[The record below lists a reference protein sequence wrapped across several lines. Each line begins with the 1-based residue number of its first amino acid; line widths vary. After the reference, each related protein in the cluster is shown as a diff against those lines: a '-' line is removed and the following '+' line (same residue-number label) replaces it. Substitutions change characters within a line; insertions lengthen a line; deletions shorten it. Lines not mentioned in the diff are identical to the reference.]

1 MISADATPLRL
12 LLQYSP
18 SPRPQIHR
26 NNHRMERRST
36 VHSIE
41 LIVTDSFGNTDEM
54 LKILVISVANV
65 VSARRIHT
73 KSLFSNFNDNF
84 KSFAKQKLVQ
94 QLHSLNKQ
102 LQRRLNRNCIA
113 ALHPGEEVLHGH
125 DTKDLVSLFDQGCL
139 HLLGRRLIR
148 LCYKDHA
155 HIKMEA
161 CSCLHRRRS
170 LFSDCLIKYILI
182 ACCFVV
188 AMPSGK
194 RETERKGNAPVNTGP
209 SPNSDGRANNPVE
222 EADKAA
228 REDEI
233 PFWHRRNSRLS
244 RDELELLKEMNITLK
259 DGAFSEKEDKRVRKN
274 WKRYS
279 RFYNVEYRD
288 FFYIENS
295 EIPDR
300 RSFLKSTNFY
310 AELARK
316 LPWRSSYS
324 VVQRARNIL
333 HPNYENHANYTKEQT
348 EALGNFVQEYGR
360 KWAVIGDKLGRTP
373 LSVGY
378 RYKNMRR
385 RKGRFTP
392 EEHTAFIEAI
402 KTYLKKS
409 TESELLNVHMNE
421 IAWSQVREQLP
432 GRTLSQLKNHWCSWI
447 LKQTDITYGTVSII
461 LEYLSIPM
469 WIGNLSANTLELIRI
484 WQGMCIIWQ
493 SVNFAE
499 CEAVLLESFH
509 YDYDAIFEQYHAMM
523 MMIVLCKHVTQCNA
537 HSFQSHDHYN
547 GHMLEDGC
555 TIFGFWCWQE

>member
-36 VHSIE
+36 VHSRE

-84 KSFAKQKLVQ
+84 KSFAKQKLAQ

-102 LQRRLNRNCIA
+102 LLRRLNRNCIA

-148 LCYKDHA
+148 LCYKDHV
-155 HIKMEA
+155 HIKMVVRPM
-161 CSCLHRRRS
+161 STGDHREQS
-170 LFSDCLIKYILI
+170 S
-182 ACCFVV
+182 
-188 AMPSGK
+188 K
-194 RETERKGNAPVNTGP
+194 RHKSQFEPL
-209 SPNSDGRANNPVE
+209 S
-222 EADKAA
+222 
-228 REDEI
+228 EDEI

-259 DGAFSEKEDKRVRKN
+259 VGAFSEKEDRRIRKN
-274 WKRYS
+274 WKRFS

-295 EIPDR
+295 EIPDP
-300 RSFLKSTNFY
+300 
-310 AELARK
+310 RK

-324 VVQRARNIL
+324 VIQRARSIL

-360 KWAVIGDKLGRTP
+360 KWAVIGDELGRTP

-378 RYKNMRR
+378 RYKTMRR
-385 RKGRFTP
+385 RKGRFSP
-392 EEHTAFIEAI
+392 EEHTAFIGEYHLSVFWIFINNTFLEAI

-409 TESELLNVHMNE
+409 TESELLRYCVHHIGVSEYSDVDWEFVGECVGTDPYLARHVYYLAVNQFCRGVKE
-421 IAWSQVREQLP
+421 VSEQ
-432 GRTLSQLKNHWCSWI
+432 
-447 LKQTDITYGTVSII
+447 
-461 LEYLSIPM
+461 
-469 WIGNLSANTLELIRI
+469 
-484 WQGMCIIWQ
+484 
-493 SVNFAE
+493 
-499 CEAVLLESFH
+499 CEAVLLGQKNRRRKRIKDNTE
-509 YDYDAIFEQYHAMM
+509 
-523 MMIVLCKHVTQCNA
+523 
-537 HSFQSHDHYN
+537 
-547 GHMLEDGC
+547 
-555 TIFGFWCWQE
+555 

>member
-12 LLQYSP
+12 LLHYSP

-26 NNHRMERRST
+26 NNHRMEQRST
-36 VHSIE
+36 VYSTE

-84 KSFAKQKLVQ
+84 KSFAKQKLAQ

-102 LQRRLNRNCIA
+102 LLRRLNRNCIA

-139 HLLGRRLIR
+139 YLLERRLIR

-155 HIKMEA
+155 HIKMA
-161 CSCLHRRRS
+161 LMAVKISFSGRS
-170 LFSDCLIKYILI
+170 LVLLTVISVIARLMSTSDDREQ
-182 ACCFVV
+182 
-188 AMPSGK
+188 SSK
-194 RETERKGNAPVNTGP
+194 RHKSRFEPL
-209 SPNSDGRANNPVE
+209 S
-222 EADKAA
+222 
-228 REDEI
+228 EDEI
-233 PFWHRRNSRLS
+233 PFWHRRSSRLS

-259 DGAFSEKEDKRVRKN
+259 DGAFTEKEDKRIRKN

-279 RFYNVEYRD
+279 RFYNVGYRD

-295 EIPDR
+295 EIPNR

-316 LPWRSSYS
+316 LPWRSSCS
-324 VVQRARNIL
+324 VLQRARTIL
-333 HPNYENHANYTKEQT
+333 HPNYKNHANYTKEQN
-348 EALGNFVQEYGR
+348 EALINFVQENGR
-360 KWAVIGDKLGRTP
+360 KWAVIADELGRTP

-378 RYKNMRR
+378 RYKTLRR
-385 RKGRFTP
+385 RKGRFSP

-409 TESELLNVHMNE
+409 TESELLNVRVNE

-432 GRTLSQLKNHWCSWI
+432 GRTFSQLKNHWFSWI
-447 LKQTDITYGTVSII
+447 LKQTDINEYRKKIFKFLRFCVRNIGVS
-461 LEYLSIPM
+461 EYSDVDWEFVGECVGIDPYLARHVYY
-469 WIGNLSANTLELIRI
+469 LA
-484 WQGMCIIWQ
+484 
-493 SVNFAE
+493 VNQFCKNVKE
-499 CEAVLLESFH
+499 VS
-509 YDYDAIFEQYHAMM
+509 
-523 MMIVLCKHVTQCNA
+523 VLCKHVTQCNA
-537 HSFQSHDHYN
+537 HSLQSHDHYN

-555 TIFGFWCWQE
+555 TFSGFWCWQEWKNAKTGGGDVKV

>member
-12 LLQYSP
+12 LLHYSP

-26 NNHRMERRST
+26 NNHRMEQRST
-36 VHSIE
+36 VYSTE

-84 KSFAKQKLVQ
+84 KSFAKQKLAQ

-102 LQRRLNRNCIA
+102 LLRRLNRNCIA

-139 HLLGRRLIR
+139 YLLGRRLIR

-155 HIKMEA
+155 HIKMA
-161 CSCLHRRRS
+161 LMAVKISFSGRS
-170 LFSDCLIKYILI
+170 LVLLTVISVIARLMSTSDDREQ
-182 ACCFVV
+182 
-188 AMPSGK
+188 SSK
-194 RETERKGNAPVNTGP
+194 RHKSRFEPL
-209 SPNSDGRANNPVE
+209 S
-222 EADKAA
+222 
-228 REDEI
+228 EDEI
-233 PFWHRRNSRLS
+233 PFWHRRSSRLS

-259 DGAFSEKEDKRVRKN
+259 DGAFTEKEDKRIRKN

-279 RFYNVEYRD
+279 RFYNVGYRD

-295 EIPDR
+295 EIPNR

-316 LPWRSSYS
+316 LPWRSSCS
-324 VVQRARNIL
+324 VLQRARTIL
-333 HPNYENHANYTKEQT
+333 HPNYKNHANYTKEQN
-348 EALGNFVQEYGR
+348 EALINFVQENGR
-360 KWAVIGDKLGRTP
+360 KWAVIADELGRTP

-378 RYKNMRR
+378 RYKTLRR
-385 RKGRFTP
+385 RKGRFSP

-409 TESELLNVHMNE
+409 TESELLNVRVNE

-432 GRTLSQLKNHWCSWI
+432 GRTFAQLKNHWFSWI
-447 LKQTDITYGTVSII
+447 LKQTDINEYRKKIFKCLRFCVLSEYSDVDWEFVGECVGIDPYLARHVYYLAVNQFCKNVKEVS
-461 LEYLSIPM
+461 
-469 WIGNLSANTLELIRI
+469 
-484 WQGMCIIWQ
+484 
-493 SVNFAE
+493 
-499 CEAVLLESFH
+499 
-509 YDYDAIFEQYHAMM
+509 
-523 MMIVLCKHVTQCNA
+523 VLCKHVTQCNA

-555 TIFGFWCWQE
+555 TFFGFWCWQEWKNAKTGGGDVKV